1 MMAQSD
7 DSEKICK
14 KYLELYPDNIK
25 YLYQENQGSNIA
37 RNKGIKLGNSF
48 YQFIHDLEKKMELE
62 GNMLHQLIKRKLMN
76 YLTKSKESF

>member
-1 MMAQSD
+1 MAQSD